1 MTIYYVTS
9 CWYVNLKMLYFIF
22 RIYCV
27 HSLLFNFFTN
37 FLIKLWITNKKKLHF
52 KCKTIEILPKNAFKI
67 TLIQFFNSAI
77 TFILYFFLHFHVQIE
92 IQFEQKKLTAHF
104 IFSPF
109 FFLVFVQFFFFYCN
123 EWNSFNWWHILLG
136 AWRLCYEFTFFFV
149 TKLNFIVKKNLF
161 FFFVKNIIIIFWSVG
176 YNLIKMGALGS
187 N

>member
-1 MTIYYVTS
+1 
-9 CWYVNLKMLYFIF
+9 MLYFIF

-27 HSLLFNFFTN
+27 YSLLFNFFTN

-52 KCKTIEILPKNAFKI
+52 KCKTIEILPKKC
-67 TLIQFFNSAI
+67 IQNYFNSI
-77 TFILYFFLHFHVQIE
+77 FQFCHYIRSVFFLHFHVQIE
-92 IQFEQKKLTAHF
+92 IQFEQKKIDCTFHF
-104 IFSPF
+104 LPVF
-109 FFLVFVQFFFFYCN
+109 FGVCSIFFFYCN

-136 AWRLCYEFTFFFV
+136 AWRLCYEFTFFFCY
-149 TKLNFIVKKNLF
+149 KIEFYNKKN